1 MKVGY
6 SKIIKGASG
15 AQTVLVLADGET
27 AGTLI
32 RGQSGVWR
40 SDAELDRLFA
50 DSDLRPAVPEAA
62 TLADAKKRLDQAA
75 REAG

>member
-15 AQTVLVLADGET
+15 AQSVLVLADGET

-32 RGQSGVWR
+32 RGQSGAWR
-40 SDAELDRLFA
+40 SDVELDRLFA
-50 DSDLRPAVPEAA
+50 DGDLPAVPEAA
-62 TLADAKKRLDQAA
+62 TLKDAKATIEAAA
-75 REAG
+75 RAAS